1 MKYMI
6 KDINIKDN
14 NHVIS
19 LGEHQVIWDMK
30 RDTMEE

>member
-6 KDINIKDN
+6 KDIN
-14 NHVIS
+14 HVIS
-19 LGEHQVIWDMK
+19 LEEYQVNWDMR